1 MDIILTVEQAAEVQG
16 YLRELA
22 GIVEQIGRT
31 EDDAL
36 RQDCWTA
43 YADIQ
48 SKIHEIIPP
57 VWDTPADEGPYT
69 SEL

>member
-36 RQDCWTA
+36 REDLWTT
-43 YADIQ
+43 YADLQ
-48 SKIHEIIPP
+48 AKVHQIIPAT
-57 VWDTPADEGPYT
+57 WDTPADEGPYT

>member
-36 RQDCWTA
+36 REDLWTA
-43 YADIQ
+43 YAELQ
-48 SKIHEIIPP
+48 ANVHRIIPAT
-57 VWDTPADEGPYT
+57 WDTPADEGPYT

>member
-16 YLRELA
+16 YFRELA

-31 EDDAL
+31 EDAGL
-36 RQDCWTA
+36 RQDCWVA
-43 YADIQ
+43 YDEIQ
-48 SKIHEIIPP
+48 SKIHQIIPP

>member
-1 MDIILTVEQAAEVQG
+1 MDILLTVEQAAEVQG

-31 EDDAL
+31 EDAGP
-36 RQDCWTA
+36 RQDLWAT
-43 YADIQ
+43 YGDLQ
-48 SKIHEIIPP
+48 SKIHRIIPP
-57 VWDTPADEGPYT
+57 TWDTPADEGPYT

>member
-31 EDDAL
+31 EDDAVRL
-36 RQDCWTA
+36 DLWVT
-43 YADIQ
+43 YEDIQ
-48 SKIHEIIPP
+48 SKIHQIIPLT
-57 VWDTPADEGPYT
+57 WDTPADEGPYT